1 MSLAASAPGPG
12 ATSRV
17 LARITET
24 VNAAVVLDAEILT
37 LALVSMLARG
47 HVLLEDVPGVG
58 KTLLARTL
66 AQAIGGEFRR
76 LQFTPD
82 LLPADVTGGNVFD
95 PRSAE
100 FSFRAGPVFGNV
112 VLADEIN
119 RGTPR
124 AQSSL
129 LEAMGEGSVSVDG
142 TTHRLPDPFLVIATQ
157 NPIEQYGT
165 FPLPES
171 ELDRFT
177 MLLRVGR
184 PDHAQQAEILRR
196 HEHAEPRRDQAP
208 VCDLATIHTAQ
219 QEVLEVNVSA
229 AMREYVVRVVLATR
243 DHPAVGLPASPRA
256 SVALLRS
263 SQAMALHQGR
273 DHVLPDDVKRVAP
286 AVLGHRLAV
295 ATGRGEEAVIELLD
309 RVPVPLEG

>member
-1 MSLAASAPGPG
+1 MRLAADVPEADRTG
-12 ATSRV
+12 RV
-17 LARITET
+17 LARVTEA
-24 VNAAVVLDAEILT
+24 VQAAVVLNEEVLR
-37 LALVSMLARG
+37 LAVVAMLARG
-47 HVLLEDVPGVG
+47 HLLLEDVPGVG

-76 LQFTPD
+76 VQFTPD

-100 FSFRAGPVFGNV
+100 FSFRQGPIFANV

-196 HEHAEPRRDQAP
+196 HEHAEPRREQAA
-208 VCDLATIHTAQ
+208 VCDLATIRDAQ
-219 QEVLEVNVSA
+219 QDVLKVHVSA
-229 AMREYVVRVVLATR
+229 AIREYIVRIVLATR
-243 DHPAVGLPASPRA
+243 DHPAVGLPASPRS
-256 SVALLRS
+256 SVALLRAA
-263 SQAMALHQGR
+263 QAMALYSQRG
-273 DHVLPDDVKRVAP
+273 HVLPDDVKAVAP
-286 AVLGHRLAV
+286 AVLGHRLSV
-295 ATGRGEEAVIELLD
+295 NTGGGEDVVSELLE
-309 RVPVPLEG
+309 RVSVPLEA

>member
-1 MSLAASAPGPG
+1 MTLAADLTGPDRTG
-12 ATSRV
+12 RV
-17 LARITET
+17 LARLTAA
-24 VNAAVVLDAEILT
+24 VNAAVVLNEET
-37 LALVSMLARG
+37 LRLAVVALLARG

-66 AQAIGGEFRR
+66 AQAIGGDFRR
-76 LQFTPD
+76 VQFTPD

-100 FSFRAGPVFGNV
+100 FSFRPGPIFANI

-124 AQSSL
+124 AQASL

-184 PDHAQQAEILRR
+184 PDDAQQHEILRR

-208 VCDLATIHTAQ
+208 VCDLATIRGAQ
-219 QEVLEVNVSA
+219 QDV
-229 AMREYVVRVVLATR
+229 MQVRVSPAVRSYIVGLVLATR
-243 DHPAVGLPASPRA
+243 DQPAVGLPASPRA
-256 SVALLRS
+256 SVALMRA
-263 SQAMALHQGR
+263 SQAMALHEDR
-273 DHVLPDDVKRVAP
+273 DHVLPDDVKAVAP

-295 ATGRGEEAVIELLD
+295 ATGRGDEVVTELLD
-309 RVPVPLEG
+309 RVPVALEA

>member
-1 MSLAASAPGPG
+1 MTLAADLPEADRTG
-12 ATSRV
+12 RV
-17 LARITET
+17 LARVTEA
-24 VNAAVVLDAEILT
+24 VNAAVVLNEET
-37 LALVSMLARG
+37 LRLAVVALLARG

-66 AQAIGGEFRR
+66 AQAVGGEFRR
-76 LQFTPD
+76 VQFTPD

-100 FSFRAGPVFGNV
+100 FSFRQGPIFANV

-124 AQSSL
+124 AQASL

-184 PDHAQQAEILRR
+184 PDQAQQEEILRR
-196 HEHAEPRRDQAP
+196 HEHAEPRRDQAA
-208 VCDLATIHTAQ
+208 VCDLATIRGAQ
-219 QEVLEVNVSA
+219 QDVMKVHVSA
-229 AMREYVVRVVLATR
+229 ALRGYIAAIVMATR

-256 SVALLRS
+256 SVALLRA
-263 SQAMALHQGR
+263 SQAMALHEER
-273 DHVLPDDVKRVAP
+273 KHALPDDVKAVAA

-295 ATGRGEEAVIELLD
+295 GTGRGDEVVTELLD
-309 RVPVPLEG
+309 RVPVPLE

>member
-1 MSLAASAPGPG
+1 MTLAADLSSPDRTG
-12 ATSRV
+12 RV
-17 LARITET
+17 LARLTHA
-24 VNAAVVLDAEILT
+24 VNAAVVLNEETLR
-37 LALVSMLARG
+37 LALVALLARG

-66 AQAIGGEFRR
+66 AQAIGGDFRR
-76 LQFTPD
+76 VQFTPD

-95 PRSAE
+95 PRTAE
-100 FSFRAGPVFGNV
+100 FSFRPGPLFANI

-124 AQSSL
+124 AQASL

-184 PDHAQQAEILRR
+184 PDHAQQEEILRR
-196 HEHAEPRRDQAP
+196 HEHAEPRRDQSP
-208 VCDLATIHTAQ
+208 VCDLATIRGAQ
-219 QEVLEVNVSA
+219 QDVLRVHVSPA
-229 AMREYVVRVVLATR
+229 VRSYVVALVLATR

-256 SVALLRS
+256 SVALMRA
-263 SQAMALHQGR
+263 SQAMALHEDRG
-273 DHVLPDDVKRVAP
+273 HVLPDDVKAVAP
-286 AVLGHRLAV
+286 SVLGHRLAV
-295 ATGRGEEAVIELLD
+295 TLGRGDEVVSELLD
-309 RVPVPLEG
+309 RVPVALEA